1 MLDKIK
7 SIAMNILGVDKFDRT
22 DGKVSLTEDQ
32 RAKLVDQLGEGF
44 PDKLMAVLEKELAD
58 TSAQDQASAL
68 KAMMDQI
75 QAENAK
81 KLQAMEQK
89 LNEADAKIAKLSIK
103 PEMDKEERIEGQ
115 GAKPGFKIN
124 MKHRHNQVAKAMVSG
139 RGNLEMAGT
148 TINVDDIKTEFNEYT
163 SQTDRPVMKAL
174 TQPTASMQ
182 FMTTV
187 QAIEVWRASKAAISS
202 VVQQFVSKWT
212 PLGSSTFTPIEIT
225 NRRHKVNV
233 PITPDEINMSW
244 LSFLYDESMTP
255 EQMPITKY
263 IIEQLIMP
271 KVAENSEMRLIAS
284 GVYSTSGLNDADG
297 EAGQA
302 TGLSMDGFV
311 TTLIKMYEAKLTT
324 YANVNFINFGTSSL
338 GVPVTSA
345 NIQDK
350 MEEFVDAID
359 EVYQPK
365 NMNIFTSQTVYRQY
379 KRAYRDAFPATKN
392 DDNSDNIDFSA
403 QRIQP
408 LPSMAG
414 YKHFFAT
421 PKENFIRLR
430 NINDGASKIFLQTA
444 NYDVKVF
451 AEWWEAVGFAFQ
463 EALFVYID
471 ALQVINAYRA
481 ADDATNLTTYM
492 LTDAGCTSVN
502 SAKLAGYKAA
512 VAAATEDY
520 TLTTLQTM
528 VTTVNAA

>member
-1 MLDKIK
+1 MLKEIK
-7 SIAMNILGVDKFDRT
+7 SIAMNILGIEKFDMK
-22 DGKVSLTEDQ
+22 DGKVSLAEDQ
-32 RAKLVDQLGEGF
+32 RASLVAQLGEGF

-58 TSAQDQASAL
+58 TSALDQAA
-68 KAMMDQI
+68 AMQQLVNEI
-75 QAENAK
+75 KAENLK
-81 KLQAMEQK
+81 QLQAMEAK
-89 LNEADAKIAKLSIK
+89 LNDAAAKIEKLSVK
-103 PEMDKEERIEGQ
+103 PEDDTSEKANVTPTPPME
-115 GAKPGFKIN
+115 FKIN
-124 MKHRHNQVAKAMVSG
+124 PKHRHNQVAKAMVSG

-174 TQPTASMQ
+174 TQPTESMK
-182 FMTTV
+182 FMTTH
-187 QAIEVWRASKAAISS
+187 QAIQVWRASKAAISS

-244 LSFLYDESMTP
+244 LSFLYDESLTP

-263 IIEQLIMP
+263 IIDQLILP
-271 KVAENSEMRLIAS
+271 KAAEDREMRLIAS
-284 GVYSTSGLNDADG
+284 GVYSTEGLNDADG
-297 EAGQA
+297 EAGQPV
-302 TGLSMDGFV
+302 GRSMDGFI

-324 YANVNFINFGTSSL
+324 YANVNFINFGTSTL

-379 KRAYRDAFPATKN
+379 KRAYRDAFPTTKN

-430 NINDGASKIFLQTA
+430 NINDGASRIFLQTA

-481 ADDATNLTTYM
+481 AGDATNLTTYM
-492 LTDAGCTSVN
+492 LTDAGCTGVT
-502 SAKLAGYKAA
+502 AGDLAAYKAA
-512 VAAATEDY
+512 IAAATTDY
-520 TLTTLQTM
+520 TLTTLQAM
-528 VTTVNAA
+528 VTAS